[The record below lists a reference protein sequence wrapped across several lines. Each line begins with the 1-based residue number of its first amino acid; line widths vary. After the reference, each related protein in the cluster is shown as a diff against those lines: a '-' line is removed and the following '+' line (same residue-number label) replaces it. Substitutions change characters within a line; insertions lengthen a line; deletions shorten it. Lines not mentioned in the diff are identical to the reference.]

1 MMQVFWSLIGGAIYL
16 AYRSTEHASLADM
29 EQSVEELE
37 KRVEQNIEA
46 GRPPEA

>member
-16 AYRSTEHASLADM
+16 TYRSTERASLTEM
-29 EQSVEELE
+29 ETSVDDLE
-37 KRVEQNIEA
+37 KRVEHNIEA